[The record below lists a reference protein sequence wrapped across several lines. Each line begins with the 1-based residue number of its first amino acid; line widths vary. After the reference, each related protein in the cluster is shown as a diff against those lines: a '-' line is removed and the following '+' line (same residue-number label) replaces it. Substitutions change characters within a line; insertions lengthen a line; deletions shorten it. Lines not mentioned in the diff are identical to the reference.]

1 MITVKRTVQIMGIV
15 AAIFL
20 IIGFGLFILA
30 GWGSLVEYHAFEW
43 RGVDPAG
50 ASPLV
55 MATARLGH
63 RCIVIGLILSIVAIV
78 FNVFRGFRE
87 ARRAR
92 KSKRE
97 HLKQA
102 TISREENQDQND
114 S

>member
-1 MITVKRTVQIMGIV
+1 MKKTVQIMGIV

-55 MATARLGH
+55 MATNNLSLWFLG
-63 RCIVIGLILSIVAIV
+63 IGFLTGIITLILLFTTATKK
-78 FNVFRGFRE
+78 
-87 ARRAR
+87 AR
-92 KSKRE
+92 KAQNKHAEQNKTPLAKER
-97 HLKQA
+97 
-102 TISREENQDQND
+102 DQMNP
-114 S
+114 

>member
-1 MITVKRTVQIMGIV
+1 MKKT
-15 AAIFL
+15 FY
-20 IIGFGLFILA
+20 IIGGTAVGLFVVGVILFILA

-43 RGVDPAG
+43 RGIGPAGG

-55 MATARLGH
+55 LATARLGH
-63 RCIVIGLILSIVAIV
+63 RYIVIGLILSIVAIV

-102 TISREENQDQND
+102 TISREENQYQND